1 MRPYK
6 GYIIDD
12 PNFRTLY
19 ENTVMVVG
27 HVYETSYC
35 INKLTKEE
43 FAVFQFENDPTCG
56 VVSTNNDWCL
66 IGGEVL
72 MLKTWKDNTLR
83 MISEIKHVFELKIVG
98 HYEVKILTDPWSEDA
113 AIWELKIDLEKLSN
127 PISIAKLRDFE
138 ELRNKPYMENINW

>member
-6 GYIIDD
+6 GYIIDH
-12 PNFRTLY
+12 PGFKTLY
-19 ENTVMVVG
+19 ENTVMIVG
-27 HVYETSYC
+27 HVFENSYC

-56 VVSTNNDWCL
+56 VVGRNNDWCL

-83 MISEIKHVFELKIVG
+83 SISQIKEVFDLKSVDD
-98 HYEVKILTDPWSEDA
+98 YNVQILTDPWSEKA
-113 AIWELKIDLEKLSN
+113 AIWELKIDLNRLSN
-127 PISIAKLRDFE
+127 PVSVKKLRDFTE
-138 ELRNKPYMENINW
+138 FRNKPYTKNINW

>member
-56 VVSTNNDWCL
+56 VVSTN
-66 IGGEVL
+66 
-72 MLKTWKDNTLR
+72 KDNTLR

>member
-6 GYIIDD
+6 DYIINN

-19 ENTVMVVG
+19 ENAVMVVG
-27 HVYETSYC
+27 HVFEISFC

-43 FAVFQFENDPTCG
+43 FTVFQFENDPTCG
-56 VVSTNNDWCL
+56 AVGRNNDWCL

-72 MLKTWKDNTLR
+72 ILRTCKDNTLR
-83 MISEIKHVFELKIVG
+83 MISEVKQVSDLKIVDD
-98 HYEVKILTDPWSEDA
+98 YEVQILTDPWSEEA

-127 PISIAKLRDFE
+127 PVSITKLRDFD
-138 ELRNKPYMENINW
+138 ELRNKAYTEIINW